1 MRSFV
6 SCAIHKADFLAGQ
19 RVGNLL
25 GVRAVELGAVLAA
38 ALVAAILVVRRSML
52 RRRSVPAAVAR
63 LARAIPDAL
72 GDAVVLV
79 DRAGRIAF
87 ANPAAAHLVG
97 KSVGELLDREVGEL
111 APDLEALTRGLE
123 RAPSCARITVPTP
136 RGPMRVRAALVR
148 ISARPALAL
157 VVLRRLPRPAPPPLP
172 AARAPLAQQRADV
185 VGPGLDAAAAALR
198 EPIAQALQAVS
209 MLRLAVPTLAPRAEG
224 ALAAAEAA
232 IEVAAHRV
240 AALAAAG
247 HGAAARRPLDL
258 AALVE
263 DLAAALAPPPGVR
276 LRLELTGARALAE
289 DRPVRAALRELLA
302 AAVASLPAGGEISI
316 ALRAGSVAAIV
327 EIRGGGAFPAGGLAI
342 ARALVAAQG
351 GRVEEESVPGRGSLV
366 RLALEPAAALE
377 PA

>member
-6 SCAIHKADFLAGQ
+6 SCAIHKAGFLAGQ
-19 RVGNLL
+19 RVGTLL
-25 GVRAVELGAVLAA
+25 GVRAVELGAVLAS
-38 ALVAAILVVRRSML
+38 LVAAMVVVRLSML

-87 ANPAAAHLVG
+87 ANPAAARLAG
-97 KSVGELLDREVGEL
+97 KSVGELLDREVAEL

-136 RGPMRVRAALVR
+136 RGPIRVRAALVR
-148 ISARPALAL
+148 ISARPPLALA
-157 VVLRRLPRPAPPPLP
+157 VLRRLPRPAPPPLP
-172 AARAPLAQQRADV
+172 AARLPAQQRADI
-185 VGPGLDAAAAALR
+185 GPGVDAAAAALR
-198 EPIAQALQAVS
+198 EPIVQAAQAVS
-209 MLRLAVPTLAPRAEG
+209 ILRLAAPRLAARADG
-224 ALAAAEAA
+224 ALAAAETAL
-232 IEVAAHRV
+232 EVAAHRV

-247 HGAAARRPLDL
+247 HGSSARRPLDL
-258 AALVE
+258 AAIVE

-276 LRLELTGARALAE
+276 LRLELIGARALAE

-302 AAVASLPAGGEISI
+302 GAVASLPAGGEITV

-327 EIRGGGAFPAGGLAI
+327 EIRGGGAFPAGGLAL

-366 RLALEPAAALE
+366 RLALEPAALE